1 MNNEKRFFIEIGSAD
16 MDTCIPLAENGWNGI
31 IVEPIN
37 AYLKNLKRVDG
48 VIYENLGISGDGSDY
63 DITYIDMNYYTRKG
77 FLPQHKSEPHVD
89 IHAWVGDHQLPID
102 EKEHPIAATIWARGL
117 GSMVSTKEI
126 DNAVEQFPS
135 LKDDIKTIK
144 VETLTLNDLIKKHNV
159 KRIDFMK
166 IDVEGMEYDII
177 SNYDWKIKP
186 SFMKI
191 EHQHMGDD
199 YFRFLDI
206 LNSMGY
212 KYWSESSDIYAIN

>member
-1 MNNEKRFFIEIGSAD
+1 
-16 MDTCIPLAENGWNGI
+16 
-31 IVEPIN
+31 
-37 AYLKNLKRVDG
+37 
-48 VIYENLGISGDGSDY
+48 
-63 DITYIDMNYYTRKG
+63 
-77 FLPQHKSEPHVD
+77 
-89 IHAWVGDHQLPID
+89 
-102 EKEHPIAATIWARGL
+102 
-117 GSMVSTKEI
+117 MVSTKEI